1 MHEDSAMT
9 ERLLHFTL
17 GPVQGFVAQA
27 RRTSD
32 LWAGSLLLSWLAGQ
46 AMKAVVDN
54 GGDILVPDVSRD
66 RLFEAMT
73 KDAGDY
79 GPTVG
84 SLPNRFKARVPEG
97 FDPSLC
103 RAAIDGAW
111 RRLADAVW
119 RRFVGPVA
127 DKGSQTQDIWRRQI
141 DGFWETAWVVGLDP
155 GGGDHA
161 WLDRRKNWRSHRPP
175 VQGGDHCML
184 MGDWQGLSGFVR
196 SGERSKQDEFWR
208 ALKEHVDKESANRL
222 QLDENERLCAMAL
235 IKRLLP
241 HVAGDVLGWRP
252 TLRWPSTP
260 RLAAAGWL
268 RHAWGAAREE
278 AEAFAAVAARA
289 KARLPE
295 PPLDNDNRLSRVAGA
310 LLYRSGVENA
320 GADELGGGA
329 DHEEM
334 REKLL
339 AAHRALTEKAGEP
352 SPFYALLL
360 MDGDRVGAL
369 LRQDDEGA
377 VTKGLG
383 DFSSQVEATVRRR
396 GGSTVYAGGDD
407 ALALLPLEGAL
418 PAALD
423 LRKAYRD
430 ALAVVPDAT
439 ISAVVVFAHFH
450 VPLRHALLEA
460 HRLLDDVAKDGNG
473 RDSLAVCVLA
483 QSGVTR
489 EWASKWEA
497 EGVSP
502 PQVLVEAAEEIDA
515 KTSGRFF
522 YALRE
527 QYEDFVAGGVLDPD
541 DLKRIL
547 LAEYRRSEPGARQV
561 NEDAPKHVERLFM
574 LAERHTAPH
583 GPRAVDAPLV
593 SMNGPL
599 IARFLARETR
609 RP

>member
-1 MHEDSAMT
+1 M
-9 ERLLHFTL
+9 
-17 GPVQGFVAQA
+17 
-27 RRTSD
+27 
-32 LWAGSLLLSWLAGQ
+32 
-46 AMKAVVDN
+46 
-54 GGDILVPDVSRD
+54 
-66 RLFEAMT
+66 
-73 KDAGDY
+73 
-79 GPTVG
+79 
-84 SLPNRFKARVPEG
+84 
-97 FDPSLC
+97 FDQES
-103 RAAIDGAW
+103 
-111 RRLADAVW
+111 
-119 RRFVGPVA
+119 
-127 DKGSQTQDIWRRQI
+127 
-141 DGFWETAWVVGLDP
+141 
-155 GGGDHA
+155 
-161 WLDRRKNWRSHRPP
+161 KNP
-175 VQGGDHCML
+175 
-184 MGDWQGLSGFVR
+184 
-196 SGERSKQDEFWR
+196 
-208 ALKEHVDKESANRL
+208 L

-241 HVAGDVLGWRP
+241 HVAKDGLGWMPSRDGER
-252 TLRWPSTP
+252 LRWPSTP

-289 KARLPE
+289 KAGLLE

-310 LLYRSGVENA
+310 LLHSSGVENA

-329 DHEEM
+329 DQAEAM

-339 AAHRALTEKAGEP
+339 AAHAALTKKAGEP
-352 SPFYALLL
+352 SPFYSFLL

-369 LRQDDEGA
+369 LRQDESA

-383 DFSSQVEATVRRR
+383 DFSSRVEAAIRER

-439 ISAVVVFAHFH
+439 ISAAVVFAHFH
-450 VPLRHALLEA
+450 VPVRHALLEA

-489 EWASKWEA
+489 EWASKWEV

-527 QYEDFVAGGVLDPD
+527 QYEDFVAGDVLDPD

-561 NEDAPKHVERLFM
+561 NEDAPEHVERLFM
-574 LAERHTAPH
+574 LAERHAAPH

>member
-1 MHEDSAMT
+1 MT

-46 AMKAVVDN
+46 AMKTVVAN
-54 GGDILVPDVSRD
+54 GGEL
-66 RLFEAMT
+66 RLPRLSGRELEDMIKSGTGA
-73 KDAGDY
+73 
-79 GPTVG
+79 
-84 SLPNRFKARVPEG
+84 LPNRFKASVPDG
-97 FDPSLC
+97 FDPRLC
-103 RAAIDGAW
+103 REAVLKIWQG
-111 RRLADAVW
+111 LADEVW
-119 RRFVGPVA
+119 RRFVSPVA
-127 DKGSQTQDIWRRQI
+127 HTGHETRAIWDRQV
-141 DGFWETAWVVGLDP
+141 DGFWDIAWVVGPDR
-155 GGGDHA
+155 GDGADQA

-175 VQGGDHCML
+175 VEGGDHCML
-184 MGDWQGLSGFVR
+184 MGDWQELSGFAR
-196 SGERSKQDEFWR
+196 SRERATQDEFWR
-208 ALKEHVDKESANRL
+208 ALKEHVDQESKNPL
-222 QLDENERLCAMAL
+222 QLDENERLCAMSL

-241 HVAGDVLGWRP
+241 HVAKDGLGWTPSRDGER
-252 TLRWPSTP
+252 LRWPSTP

-278 AEAFAAVAARA
+278 AEAFAAVAERA
-289 KARLPE
+289 KAGLLE

-310 LLYRSGVENA
+310 LLHRSGLESV
-320 GADELGGGA
+320 GADELGCGA
-329 DHEEM
+329 DQAEAM

-339 AAHRALTEKAGEP
+339 AAHAALTKKAGEP
-352 SPFYALLL
+352 SPFYAFLL

-369 LRQDDEGA
+369 LRQDESA

-383 DFSSQVEATVRRR
+383 DFSSRVEAAIRER

-439 ISAVVVFAHFH
+439 ISAAVVFAHFH
-450 VPLRHALLEA
+450 VPVRHALLEA
-460 HRLLDDVAKDGNG
+460 HRLLDDVAKEGNG

-527 QYEDFVAGGVLDPD
+527 QYEDFVAGDVLDPD

-561 NEDAPKHVERLFM
+561 NEDAPEHVERLFM
-574 LAERHTAPH
+574 LAERHAAPH